1 MLSICFQI
9 YHLFL
14 ISNSDLFISCILMS
28 ISRNSSRLFTFEYM
42 YQLYLFWRWS
52 DFDTL
57 KASNKKK
64 KMGNY
69 KYIFFSINKINK
81 NFKSL
86 DNRSKLVWLMS
97 KEDSTIIK
105 KTGRLYIR
113 KEIYFVHH
121 LISINIFQVLYY
133 F

>member
-1 MLSICFQI
+1 MQRLDRGWSAFFTPVSIP
-9 YHLFL
+9 
-14 ISNSDLFISCILMS
+14 
-28 ISRNSSRLFTFEYM
+28 
-42 YQLYLFWRWS
+42 
-52 DFDTL
+52 
-57 KASNKKK
+57 AKK

-113 KEIYFVHH
+113 KEIYCWKKT
-121 LISINIFQVLYY
+121 NW
-133 F
+133 